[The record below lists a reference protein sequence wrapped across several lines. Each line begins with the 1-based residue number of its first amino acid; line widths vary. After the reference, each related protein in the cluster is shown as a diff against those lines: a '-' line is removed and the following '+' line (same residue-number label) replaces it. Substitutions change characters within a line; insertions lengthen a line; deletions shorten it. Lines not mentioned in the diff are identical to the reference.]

1 MLEQI
6 HVLCSRKTY
15 NNHTGRSRPN
25 TDNAS
30 RMRQIFCFN
39 SFSFCAHKRKTTTYI
54 ASVRVVL
61 PRSAISGSAPASK
74 GSVPRANMVPAS
86 CRSSL
91 EGGGGCWRGVVARGA
106 WCRSCRH
113 LRNEGIFHR
122 AYRGEYSRGGG
133 NDAHGHGGIFQGE
146 DRRRRSWRGAGG
158 RIVCLFERGYAARG
172 LPVMLTPFSKR

>member
-91 EGGGGCWRGVVARGA
+91 EGGGGCWRGAWWRVARGVA
-106 WCRSCRH
+106 AVDTCVTREYSTVRTGGNIPAAVAMTH
-113 LRNEGIFHR
+113 TGTV
-122 AYRGEYSRGGG
+122 EYSR
-133 NDAHGHGGIFQGE
+133 AKIVGE
-146 DRRRRSWRGAGG
+146 DRGGG
-158 RIVCLFERGYAARG
+158 RAAE
-172 LPVMLTPFSKR
+172 